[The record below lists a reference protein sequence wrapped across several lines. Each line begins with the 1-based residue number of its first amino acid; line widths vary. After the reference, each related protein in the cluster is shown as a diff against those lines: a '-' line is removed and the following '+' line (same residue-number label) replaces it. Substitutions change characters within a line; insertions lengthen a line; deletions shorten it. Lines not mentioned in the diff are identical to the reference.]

1 MAAMDLTNPYQP
13 PAAELG
19 TAELASPAEIEPF
32 TSVFGLL
39 GRAFGLYFG
48 NLGTIAAITLIV
60 FAPVEILKHFLVTSR
75 HLEENIAATMRIE
88 GLIETVFGALVA
100 PALIEALVHKLET
113 GRALGVGA
121 ALSAGFK
128 RWLNVFGARLVSGL
142 MIGLGSLLL
151 IVPGLICAV
160 RYSVTD
166 PVATLEPPSKVNN
179 VLRRSSEL
187 LKGHGLKVL
196 GVGILALLVV
206 FTTQFVGGIVSAL
219 VEFWPVTAAMDCL
232 NDVVYRFLTAVMLLV
247 YLGVGGSAGPSAAET
262 G

>member
-1 MAAMDLTNPYQP
+1 MDLTNPYRP
-13 PAAELG
+13 PASELV
-19 TAELASPAEIEPF
+19 TERTSPAEIEPF

-60 FAPVEILKHFLVTSR
+60 FAPVEIIKNFLITSR
-75 HLEENIAATMRIE
+75 HLEENIAAIIRIE
-88 GLIETVFGALVA
+88 GIIETVFGALVA
-100 PALIEALVHKLET
+100 PAVIAALVHKLET

-121 ALSAGFK
+121 ALSAGFR

-142 MIGLGSLLL
+142 MIGLWSLLL
-151 IVPGLICAV
+151 IVPGLIWAV

-166 PVATLEPPSKVNN
+166 PVASLEPPGKVNG

-187 LKGHGLKVL
+187 VKGYGLKVF

-206 FTTQFVGGIVSAL
+206 FATQFVGGIVSAL
-219 VEFWPVTAAMDCL
+219 VEFWPVTAAMDCIY
-232 NDVVYRFLTAVMLLV
+232 DVVYRLLTAVMLLV
-247 YLGVGGSAGPSAAET
+247 YLGVGGSAGSSAPDTE
-262 G
+262 